1 MLFMLKKVP
10 HWDSS
15 VLDWRVSPC
24 LHPAAVDVGV
34 HALVGLKHF
43 PAAVPQRH
51 RRSQGVGEVSCVSF

>member
-34 HALVGLKHF
+34 HALVRLKHL
-43 PAAVPQRH
+43 PAALPQGH
-51 RRSQGVGEVSCVSF
+51 RGGQRAGEMSRI